1 MAGVSGGRIRRVFA
15 ANAGGAKPAR
25 QRGWRPPFPE
35 RMWEGETSAG
45 NEGAE
50 RRPTSRARV
59 WVMRTGWRA
68 SEAPECQR
76 GSVGGGALITGCEWG
91 RDKKAARV
99 PSIAR
104 ESVLCARME
113 GQRRRG
119 SNSLPGLVS
128 QCLRVGG
135 RGRQAAAPATT
146 GLLLGLVSPVVTAG
160 PWRELV
166 TVTSMA
172 EGERIV

>member
-1 MAGVSGGRIRRVFA
+1 
-15 ANAGGAKPAR
+15 
-25 QRGWRPPFPE
+25 
-35 RMWEGETSAG
+35 
-45 NEGAE
+45 
-50 RRPTSRARV
+50 
-59 WVMRTGWRA
+59 MRTGWRA

-113 GQRRRG
+113 GQRLRG

-146 GLLLGLVSPVVTAG
+146 GLLLGLGSPVVTAG